1 MKRGSHWIVPAL
13 LCVLGNASCGGLGG
27 LNFND
32 LFLISISQAPSR
44 MVAGT
49 KANVAAVVS
58 NDPAN
63 GGVTWSCAP
72 ATSCGTNSFNP
83 DKTPSGVA
91 SIFTA
96 PSIPPTGGAVT
107 ITATS
112 VSKPDLSFST
122 SITIG
127 SPTFSFYVAGV
138 AKNDEGHDIYSIAGV
153 VAFASDGSGTVLG
166 GEQDYNDGDRITSPQ
181 PQGDKILS
189 GSLGMAAN
197 GQGTLTLVTNNS
209 KVGVAGTETFAVA
222 FSNAD
227 HALITQFDGTAT
239 SNGSLDLQTSTSL
252 PSNGYSFV
260 LSGGGINSE
269 PVVDGGMLFVDA
281 SGNFSGTVDVNDAGN
296 VVLGTPIPATAV
308 FSAPDSFGRGTITG
322 GTPIAGLLNYYVV
335 GPEVF
340 RIIDVDGGDTAV
352 GSAYGQGNSASQ
364 FANAYIGTSVFSI
377 GNSPDFYAAA
387 GQLTTDATAAAKHAA
402 NALVDDAALA
412 TNNFTGVGDLNELD
426 GALLA
431 AHPFTGTYPLG
442 ANGYGALSFAAGFGS
457 VATIGLYAVDPSLNI
472 LDPNN
477 TGSGVGGALI
487 AEMDTNRAGIGV
499 LIPQTDTDV
508 AHFAGDYTFGA
519 QGLTGA
525 PAEFDFLGEATVTE
539 PGGAFAGTGAISDPF
554 GALTGT
560 VGVFSKA
567 TFAATAVPDA
577 SHAGRFTLDPLAL
590 SSTDF
595 ASPVNLTVTVYQA
608 NAGQL
613 FWISVNPDIES
624 GGSIQQ
630 NTLASAPAAMK
641 TKPNNRNN

>member
-1 MKRGSHWIVPAL
+1 MKRGPLWIVSVA

-32 LFLISISQAPSR
+32 ALLVFITQVPST
-44 MVAGT
+44 MMAGT
-49 KANVAAVVS
+49 TANVVAVVS
-58 NDPAN
+58 NDPAER
-63 GGVTWSCAP
+63 GVTWSCTP
-72 ATSCGTNSFNP
+72 ASSCGKISFNP
-83 DKTPSGVA
+83 DKTASGAATV
-91 SIFTA
+91 FTA
-96 PSIPPTGGAVT
+96 PATPPPGGAVT

-112 VSKPDLSFST
+112 VSKPDISVST

-138 AKNDEGHDIYSIAGV
+138 AKNDEGHDIYSVAGV
-153 VAFASDGSGTVLG
+153 VAFASDGSGKVLG

-269 PVVDGGMLFVDA
+269 PVVDGGVLFVDA
-281 SGNFSGTVDVNDAGN
+281 SGTFNGTVDVNDAGN
-296 VVLGTPIPATAV
+296 VVLGAPIPANAV

-364 FANAYIGTSVFSI
+364 FANAYIGTSAFSI

-402 NALVDDAALA
+402 NALVDDAAPT

-426 GALLA
+426 GALLT
-431 AHPFTGTYPLG
+431 AHPFTGTYTLG

-457 VATIGLYAVDPSLNI
+457 VATIGLYAIDPALNI

-499 LIPQTDTDV
+499 LIPQTDTNV
-508 AHFAGDYTFGA
+508 AHFSGDYTFGA
-519 QGLTGA
+519 QGLIEA

-539 PGGAFAGTGAISDPF
+539 PGGTFAGTGAISDPF

-560 VGVFSKA
+560 VGAFSKVA
-567 TFAATAVPDA
+567 FTATALPDA
-577 SHAGRFTLDPLAL
+577 SHVGRFTLDPLAL

-641 TKPNNRNN
+641 TKPINRNN